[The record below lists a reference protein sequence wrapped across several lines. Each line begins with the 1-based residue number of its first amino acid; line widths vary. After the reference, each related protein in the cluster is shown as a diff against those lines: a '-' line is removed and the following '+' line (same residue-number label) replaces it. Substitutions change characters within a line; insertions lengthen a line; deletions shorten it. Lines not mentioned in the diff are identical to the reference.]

1 MPELAEVEIVKRG
14 LEPLLGGVLLDLTVK
29 RDDIYRVFDPVK
41 SLDQLINGKLIEI
54 HRHGKYLLFV
64 FSKPDAPTDEDLILL
79 IHLGMT
85 GKLVYIDS
93 EDISLSSMQ
102 DLIRHKHTHLVFHF
116 DKGLLIFNDVR
127 RFGKVRLFDRNLLYK
142 ASLTLSNI
150 GPDCLGPD
158 LSPDYLYAQG
168 QRHPTLKM
176 KSFLLDQSIL
186 AGLGNIYADEVL
198 FEASIMPDRLA
209 SSLTMKDWT
218 RVYKAIQT
226 LLIQS
231 IYNGGTSF
239 RDYKNARNE
248 SGNNQNYLH
257 VYGRKGLPCHRC
269 GRSLEASKIA
279 GRTSVY
285 CPHCQKQ
292 A

>member
-14 LEPLLGGVLLDLTVK
+14 LEPLLGGVLLDLSVK

-41 SLDQLINGKLIEI
+41 SLDQLVNGKLIEI
-54 HRHGKYLLFV
+54 QRHGKYLLFV
-64 FSKPDAPTDEDLILL
+64 FSKPNVPTDEDLILL

-93 EDISLSSMQ
+93 EDMSLSSMQ

-116 DKGLLIFNDVR
+116 DKGLLVFNDVR

-142 ASLTLSNI
+142 TPLTLSNI

-158 LSPDYLYAQG
+158 LNPDYLYAQG
-168 QRHPTLKM
+168 QRHLALKM

-218 RVYKAIQT
+218 RVYKAIQ
-226 LLIQS
+226 
-231 IYNGGTSF
+231 YF
-239 RDYKNARNE
+239 
-248 SGNNQNYLH
+248 
-257 VYGRKGLPCHRC
+257 
-269 GRSLEASKIA
+269 
-279 GRTSVY
+279 
-285 CPHCQKQ
+285 
-292 A
+292 

>member
-14 LEPLLGGVLLDLTVK
+14 LDPLLGGVLLDLSVK

-41 SLDQLINGKLIEI
+41 SLDQLVNGKLIEI
-54 HRHGKYLLFV
+54 QRHGKYLLFV
-64 FSKPDAPTDEDLILL
+64 FSKPNVPTDEDLILL

-85 GKLVYIDS
+85 GKLVYIGS
-93 EDISLSSMQ
+93 EDMSLSPMQ

-116 DKGLLIFNDVR
+116 DKGILVFNDVR

-142 ASLTLSNI
+142 TPLTLSNI

-158 LSPDYLYAQG
+158 LSPEYLYAQG
-168 QRHPTLKM
+168 QRHPALKM

-198 FEASIMPDRLA
+198 FKASIMPDRLA
-209 SSLTMKDWT
+209 SSLNMKDWT

-226 LLIQS
+226 LLVQS
-231 IYNGGTSF
+231 IHNGGTSF

-248 SGNNQNYLH
+248 SGNNQNYLQ
-257 VYGRKGLPCHRC
+257 VYGRKGLPCYRC
-269 GRSLEASKIA
+269 GRSLETSKIA

-285 CPHCQKQ
+285 CPYCQK
-292 A
+292 

>member
-41 SLDQLINGKLIEI
+41 SLDQLVNSKLVEI

-64 FSKPDAPTDEDLILL
+64 FSKPDVPTDEDLILL

-93 EDISLSSMQ
+93 EDMSLSSMQ

-116 DKGLLIFNDVR
+116 DKGLLVFNDVR

-142 ASLTLSNI
+142 TPLTLSNI

-158 LSPDYLYAQG
+158 LNPDYLYAQG
-168 QRHPTLKM
+168 QRHLALKM

-218 RVYKAIQT
+218 RVYKAIQI

-231 IYNGGTSF
+231 IHNGGTSF

-248 SGNNQNYLH
+248 SGNNQNFLH

-285 CPHCQKQ
+285 CPHCQK
-292 A
+292 